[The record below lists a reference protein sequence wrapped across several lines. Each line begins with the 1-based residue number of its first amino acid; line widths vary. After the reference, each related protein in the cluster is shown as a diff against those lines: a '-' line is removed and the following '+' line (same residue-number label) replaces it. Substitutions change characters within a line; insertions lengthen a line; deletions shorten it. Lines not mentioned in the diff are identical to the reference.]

1 MYNPITG
8 QETLL
13 KTLITDVFQD
23 FFYRY
28 KKDNIYAFV
37 LEVDELFDIQ
47 YFTISTESSIFG
59 ETEHKQQYLLEKDK
73 WNMTKWRIKQKDT
86 EEYKQSIQQNKLSN
100 GSDTSILQMFENI
113 LPNHNVDEK
122 YALLIEQYQQA
133 IQYITKIYHLNT
145 DRILFLIHSSE
156 NPTLAINQANELNPP
171 SSLLF
176 EFIADS
182 KIDAKNQQSQMFKL
196 SQADKDIL
204 IDLAQIVN
212 ITEPY
217 DPLFIAHHAYLLTLD
232 AEFSEVNLH
241 IQNLIKNI
249 SATDGQDFSLDKD
262 EVLNLIN
269 QFYQV

>member
-37 LEVDELFDIQ
+37 LKVDELFDIQ

-86 EEYKQSIQQNKLSN
+86 EEYKQSIQQNKLNN

-156 NPTLAINQANELNPP
+156 VMW
-171 SSLLF
+171 F
-176 EFIADS
+176 R
-182 KIDAKNQQSQMFKL
+182 
-196 SQADKDIL
+196 
-204 IDLAQIVN
+204 
-212 ITEPY
+212 
-217 DPLFIAHHAYLLTLD
+217 
-232 AEFSEVNLH
+232 
-241 IQNLIKNI
+241 
-249 SATDGQDFSLDKD
+249 
-262 EVLNLIN
+262 
-269 QFYQV
+269 

>member
-37 LEVDELFDIQ
+37 LKVDELFDIQ

-113 LPNHNVDEK
+113 LQRWSHMF
-122 YALLIEQYQQA
+122 EQL
-133 IQYITKIYHLNT
+133 K
-145 DRILFLIHSSE
+145 
-156 NPTLAINQANELNPP
+156 
-171 SSLLF
+171 
-176 EFIADS
+176 
-182 KIDAKNQQSQMFKL
+182 
-196 SQADKDIL
+196 
-204 IDLAQIVN
+204 
-212 ITEPY
+212 
-217 DPLFIAHHAYLLTLD
+217 AYL
-232 AEFSEVNLH
+232 
-241 IQNLIKNI
+241 
-249 SATDGQDFSLDKD
+249 
-262 EVLNLIN
+262 
-269 QFYQV
+269 